1 MPNETVTHATYAIE
15 RSYPAPPE
23 RVFAAFSDPAKK
35 RRWFADSES
44 GEAESYELDFKVG
57 GNEVTRRTIRGGPY
71 QGTLLTNHSQFH
83 DIVPGRRIVFA
94 YTMSMGDT
102 RISASLATVE
112 LSPTEKGTTLVF
124 TDQAAFFEGADG
136 APMREQGWRKLFA
149 GLEKELAAR

>member
-1 MPNETVTHATYAIE
+1 MANQSVTHATYAIE
-15 RSYPAPPE
+15 RTYPASPE

-44 GEAESYELDFKVG
+44 GQAESYELDFKVG
-57 GNEVTRRTIRGGPY
+57 GNEVTSRMIRGGPY
-71 QGTLLTNHSQFH
+71 QGTLLTNHSSFQ

-112 LSPTEKGTTLVF
+112 LSPTEKGTSLVF

-136 APMREQGWRKLFA
+136 AEMREQGWRKLFE
-149 GLEKELAAR
+149 GLEKALVPR